1 MTKRLTPIFTITNRI
16 TAGLTR
22 IERARGF
29 LEAATLSE
37 AWVREM
43 GRRALI
49 LEAHHTTH
57 IEGTRLTLDQAERL
71 LAGSTVPEAGPD
83 DVQELLNYRVAFDFV
98 SQYLATGGPITEG
111 LVREIHKCLVEGVR
125 GGAAT
130 PGEYRR
136 IQNYVVNSAT
146 GDRLYT
152 PPPAHDV
159 PIMMA
164 ELVDWLNREQDI
176 HPVLVS
182 GIAQFQLVQI
192 HPFLD
197 GNGRTSRLLST
208 LCLYRAG
215 YDFKRLF
222 TISEY
227 YDRDRLAFYQ
237 AIQSVRKS
245 GMDMTGW
252 LEYFVEGLTT
262 QLAEVRKRG
271 EQAIQR
277 DVLIKDHN
285 LSERQAKALGYIL
298 EHGSMTIQDYE
309 RLCPEVNR
317 RSLQRDLKAMIN
329 KGVILE
335 KATSPTDPAKRY
347 LLMEGSPERPAMTSC
362 DTEL

>member
-1 MTKRLTPIFTITNRI
+1 MTKSFHPAFTITNRI

-29 LEAATLSE
+29 LDAATLSD

-57 IEGTRLTLDQAERL
+57 IEGTRLTLDQAEQL
-71 LAGSTVPEAGPD
+71 LEGKPVPEADPD
-83 DVQELLNYRVAFDFV
+83 DVRELLNYKKAFEFV
-98 SQYLATGGPITEG
+98 SEYLEEGGPITEG
-111 LVREIHKCLVEGVR
+111 MVREIHKRLVEGVR
-125 GGAAT
+125 GGAAA

-136 IQNYVVNSAT
+136 IQNYVVNSVT
-146 GDRLYT
+146 GETVYT

-164 ELVDWLNREQDI
+164 ELVDWLNQEKEV

-182 GIAQFQLVQI
+182 GISQFQAVHI

-227 YDRDRLAFYQ
+227 YDRDRPAFYR
-237 AIQSVRKS
+237 AIQSVREH

-262 QLAEVRKRG
+262 QLAEVRERG
-271 EQAIQR
+271 EQAIRR
-277 DVLIKDHN
+277 DVLIKEHR
-285 LSERQAKALGYIL
+285 LSDRQAKALGHIL
-298 EHGSMTIQDYE
+298 EHGSLTIQDFEHYF
-309 RLCPEVNR
+309 PDVNR
-317 RSLQRDLKAMIN
+317 RSLQRDLKAMVDMGLLVSAGSTN
-329 KGVILE
+329 KLVYRMKG
-335 KATSPTDPAKRY
+335 T
-347 LLMEGSPERPAMTSC
+347 G
-362 DTEL
+362 